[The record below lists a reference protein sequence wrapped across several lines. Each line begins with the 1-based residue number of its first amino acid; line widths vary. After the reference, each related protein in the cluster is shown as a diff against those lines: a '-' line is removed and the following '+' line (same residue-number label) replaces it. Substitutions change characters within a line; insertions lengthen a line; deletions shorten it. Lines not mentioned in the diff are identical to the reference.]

1 MIIKLLILM
10 IFFSLI
16 LYIYFYQK
24 KVKKHID
31 QNDEMHKLLLEMHKL
46 LLEIHNSVLTTGLRN
61 LD

>member
-1 MIIKLLILM
+1 MIYKFIGVVLFFCLLVYL
-10 IFFSLI
+10 
-16 LYIYFYQK
+16 YFYQK

>member
-1 MIIKLLILM
+1 M